1 MGNNLLRELSCLRDN
16 QKKSRKVNPDVEQK
30 RQEMTT
36 VERQNQGQDKK
47 SKEVSST
54 SNQENESGSGSEE
67 VCYTV
72 ISHSSYRRPS
82 LNSNDNGYEN
92 IDSCTKRVRSFKEG
106 SETEYALLRTTCV
119 TRPSSCTPEHD
130 YELVL
135 PH

>member
-1 MGNNLLRELSCLRDN
+1 MGNNLLREL
-16 QKKSRKVNPDVEQK
+16 